1 MFFSEVVK
9 ALQWVTLKG
18 LRDEFDRTH
27 PAWAADQA
35 DLDDA
40 LAGANFRRSAKMPRG
55 QPLFA
60 QEPLWRPSDPAKRR
74 WTR

>member
-18 LRDEFDRTH
+18 LRDELDRRH

-40 LAGANFRRSAKMPRG
+40 LAGANFLSAG
-55 QPLFA
+55 EGAYGHPLFA
-60 QEPLWRPSDPAKRR
+60 QEPLRRPSDPAKRR